1 MALGGARRSWDGGL
15 EEVRMSSRLDEED
28 QRRTASDTSQAP
40 VLICYDGSSGSI
52 RAAEAA
58 GRLFAGRP
66 AIVLYVSGATPEHV
80 RTTSVEA
87 VRQELIEE
95 VRIAS
100 RRDAKIIADEG
111 ARITNDAGL
120 EVTPLVVEAAHGVV
134 NAILHVARDEAAAAI
149 IVGRPRRVGLGR
161 LVRNSVS
168 RYLVDEGTLP
178 VVII

>member
-1 MALGGARRSWDGGL
+1 
-15 EEVRMSSRLDEED
+15 MSSWLDEED
-28 QRRTASDTSQAP
+28 QRTGARDASQAP

-52 RAAEAA
+52 RAARAA

-66 AIVLYVSGATPEHV
+66 AIVLHVSGEAPEHV
-80 RTTSVEA
+80 HTTSVEA

-95 VRIAS
+95 VRVAT
-100 RRDAKIIADEG
+100 RRDAKFIADEG

-120 EVTPLVVEAAHGVV
+120 KATPLVVEAVHGLA
-134 NAILHVARDEAAAAI
+134 NAILHVARDEAVAAI
-149 IVGRPRRVGLGR
+149 IVGRPHRTGLGR

-168 RYLVDEGTLP
+168 RFLVDEGTAP